1 MKPSK
6 RKKERLIELTS
17 TRESKGVRRKLIK
30 KNRRRKVKIGKTV
43 KEGPKRNLTTNLI
56 WSRESGESRQATGA
70 PPWTVGAE

>member
-30 KNRRRKVKIGKTV
+30 KTEEKKKKNEQYFRGHPRVQQHEQSEHG
-43 KEGPKRNLTTNLI
+43 G
-56 WSRESGESRQATGA
+56 
-70 PPWTVGAE
+70 

>member
-30 KNRRRKVKIGKTV
+30 KNRRRKEAYFRGHPRVQRHEQSERG
-43 KEGPKRNLTTNLI
+43 G
-56 WSRESGESRQATGA
+56 
-70 PPWTVGAE
+70 